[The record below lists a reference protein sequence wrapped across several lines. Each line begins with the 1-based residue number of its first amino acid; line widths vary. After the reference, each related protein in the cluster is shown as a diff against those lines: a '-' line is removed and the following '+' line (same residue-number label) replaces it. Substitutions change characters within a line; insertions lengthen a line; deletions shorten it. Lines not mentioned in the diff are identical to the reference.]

1 MKKIL
6 LPIDFSGHTEITCSY
21 ALEYARKEGAELRL
35 FHSFFEQ
42 IVLADSSFPDAI
54 DVSTM
59 YNEEL
64 LKEISR
70 QNDRKMTELKE
81 KIEEE
86 VLRKK
91 LANITVT
98 TSLTGGEIENEL
110 KETYKFFQP
119 DIIILG
125 AKGLGKNL
133 NIWGRV
139 STMII
144 SHSDIPVMAIP
155 EIHRFQGFSRIMIA
169 ASLREDITGS
179 IHRTLELFKPFSPKL
194 FCVHFLSKTKQKDE
208 AEKMQMLRERFA
220 NEEKTGVISFE
231 MRKIESDNQETVD
244 KFVKDFGI
252 ELIAFQPHRHGILFK
267 LFTKKITKKNLFATN
282 VPLLALP
289 VVKSR

>member
-21 ALEYARKEGAELRL
+21 ALEYARKEGAEIRL

-42 IVLADSSFPDAI
+42 ILLADSSFPDAI

-81 KIEEE
+81 KVEEE
-86 VLRKK
+86 ILRKK
-91 LANITVT
+91 LTDITIT
-98 TSLTGGEIENEL
+98 TMLTGGEIEHEL
-110 KETYKFFQP
+110 KETYNYFQP

-125 AKGLGKNL
+125 TRGIGKNL

-139 STMII
+139 SSMII
-144 SHSDIPVMAIP
+144 HQSEIPVMTIP
-155 EIHRFQGFSRIMIA
+155 EIHHFQGFSKIMIA
-169 ASLREDITGS
+169 ASLKEDITAS
-179 IHRTLELFKPFSPKL
+179 IYKTLELFKPFSAKL
-194 FCVHFLSKTKQKDE
+194 FCVHFLSKTKLKDE
-208 AEKMQMLRERFA
+208 KEKMQVLQKHFE
-220 NEEKTGVISFE
+220 NEEKSGLITFE
-231 MRKIESDNQETVD
+231 MRKVEDDNQKTID
-244 KFVKDFGI
+244 TFVKDFGI

-267 LFTKKITKKNLFATN
+267 LFTKKISKKNLFETN
-282 VPLLALP
+282 IPLLALP
-289 VVKSR
+289 VAK